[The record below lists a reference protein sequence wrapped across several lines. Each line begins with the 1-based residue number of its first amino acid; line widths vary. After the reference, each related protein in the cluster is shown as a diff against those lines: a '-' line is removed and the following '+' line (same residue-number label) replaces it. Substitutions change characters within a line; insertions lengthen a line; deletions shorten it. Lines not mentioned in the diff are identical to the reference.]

1 MLKSCF
7 TFVLTVVLTVV
18 QLFLQLIGTVLAVLF
33 LTGLIWDNSLTSSEH
48 RASPVSEPGT
58 CFIEKG
64 TLNISPSS
72 LTARII
78 TVSSSFTQ

>member
-48 RASPVSEPGT
+48 RASVSEPGT